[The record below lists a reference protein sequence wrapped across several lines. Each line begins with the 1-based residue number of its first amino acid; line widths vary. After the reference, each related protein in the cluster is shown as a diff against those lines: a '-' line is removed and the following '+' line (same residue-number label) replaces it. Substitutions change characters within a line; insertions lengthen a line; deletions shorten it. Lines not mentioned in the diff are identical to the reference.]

1 MIINWSE
8 ENKDKDFIDTK
19 VTNPNFQ
26 IALPISTVR
35 VGDELTY
42 EDIIKNLPKII
53 FKFYYYMDFLA
64 IEMLSIQEFVEQ
76 IYTRFSTDK
85 YFRDFFELSLN
96 AKELKKIVRDY
107 TKTIL
112 SEKYRVVDYGEYADT
127 KEQQEEKSN
136 LFLSKVKFLEEA
148 LDNIVKDTKIE
159 EEETV
164 D

>member
-1 MIINWSE
+1 MVNPSVLESVGALEKGVIIP
-8 ENKDKDFIDTK
+8 TC
-19 VTNPNFQ
+19 
-26 IALPISTVR
+26 
-35 VGDELTY
+35 
-42 EDIIKNLPKII
+42 DI
-53 FKFYYYMDFLA
+53 
-64 IEMLSIQEFVEQ
+64 
-76 IYTRFSTDK
+76 
-85 YFRDFFELSLN
+85 